1 MARPPNR
8 NTEDFI
14 GHVGGDDFIIIT
26 QGERVNTM
34 AEALTKRFNAEVGT
48 HYDFKAR
55 QQGFIVYQGR
65 DGKEQR
71 ASLMTMA
78 IGVIKPD
85 EEGFTDIREITEAAA
100 EARRRTTG
108 R

>member
-1 MARPPNR
+1 
-8 NTEDFI
+8 
-14 GHVGGDDFIIIT
+14 
-26 QGERVNTM
+26 M

-48 HYDFKAR
+48 HYDYKAR
-55 QQGFIVYQGR
+55 QQGFIVYQGQ
-65 DGKEQR
+65 DGREQR

-85 EEGFTDIREITEAAA
+85 EAGFTDIREITEAAA
-100 EARRRTTG
+100 EARRRTIG